1 MNGYKYRANIA
12 VNDKGNLRDIET
24 LIKDELWASSLT
36 DLNDPFEA
44 TYIDNI
50 ERALALFES
59 VFGAN
64 IKDVKKYWEELI
76 LFKNNI
82 GIYSLA
88 LSQADYPD
96 NELMWAHYANS
107 HKGFCIEYDIE
118 KLQDSE
124 NYTFD
129 VNRMK
134 IEYKNEPPIIGLD
147 DIYNKDGFLIKMF
160 GTKSKSWEYENEIRL
175 IYSTS
180 KRKEYNPFALKS
192 IYFGLNMDE
201 KHQMQIIEGL
211 ANRDIRFYKMQRK
224 AESYKLIPILIHE
237 NKRII
242 KNKLLLS
249 QYEILK
255 ENHNHAVE
263 NFHVLYKG
271 ESMNKEVLHNF
282 VLKFREEYTKKNA
295 NIYVYNK
302 SDIANLI
309 DKYPLNDKEAELLL
323 SCTIAE
329 SWFTNPTEVY
339 VNLS

>member
-1 MNGYKYRANIA
+1 MNGYKYRSNNA
-12 VNDKGNLRDIET
+12 VDDKGKLRDIET

-36 DLNDPFEA
+36 ALNDPFEA

-50 ERALALFES
+50 KRALALFIS
-59 VFGAN
+59 VFGVN
-64 IKDVKKYWEELI
+64 IRDVNRCWEELI

-88 LSQADYPD
+88 LSQANYPD

-107 HKGFCIEYDIE
+107 HKGFCIEYDVE

-124 NYTFD
+124 NYTFN

-134 IEYKNEPPIIGLD
+134 IEYQNEPPIIELD
-147 DIYNKDGFLIKMF
+147 DIYNKDRFLIKMF

-201 KHQMQIIEGL
+201 KYQTQIIEGL
-211 ANRDIRFYKMQRK
+211 ENRNIRFYKMQRK

-242 KNKLLLS
+242 KNKLLPY

-271 ESMNKEVLHNF
+271 KSMDKEVLYNF
-282 VLKFREEYTKKNA
+282 VLKFREEYTTKNA
-295 NIYVYNK
+295 NIYVYNRNG
-302 SDIANLI
+302 ITNLI
-309 DKYPLNDKEAELLL
+309 DKYPLNEKEAELLL

-329 SWFTNPTEVY
+329 SWFSNPTDVY

>member
-160 GTKSKSWEYENEIRL
+160 GTKYG
-175 IYSTS
+175 
-180 KRKEYNPFALKS
+180 KRVEEEVKWSGRQLKGTFTDKKQLGNPESDVDPELNKFIKRYIKESL
-192 IYFGLNMDE
+192 
-201 KHQMQIIEGL
+201 
-211 ANRDIRFYKMQRK
+211 
-224 AESYKLIPILIHE
+224 
-237 NKRII
+237 
-242 KNKLLLS
+242 KNK
-249 QYEILK
+249 Y
-255 ENHNHAVE
+255 
-263 NFHVLYKG
+263 
-271 ESMNKEVLHNF
+271 
-282 VLKFREEYTKKNA
+282 
-295 NIYVYNK
+295 
-302 SDIANLI
+302 
-309 DKYPLNDKEAELLL
+309 
-323 SCTIAE
+323 
-329 SWFTNPTEVY
+329 
-339 VNLS
+339 

>member
-1 MNGYKYRANIA
+1 MCI
-12 VNDKGNLRDIET
+12 RD
-24 LIKDELWASSLT
+24 
-36 DLNDPFEA
+36 
-44 TYIDNI
+44 
-50 ERALALFES
+50 R
-59 VFGAN
+59 
-64 IKDVKKYWEELI
+64 
-76 LFKNNI
+76 
-82 GIYSLA
+82 
-88 LSQADYPD
+88 
-96 NELMWAHYANS
+96 
-107 HKGFCIEYDIE
+107 FCIEYDIE

-282 VLKFREEYTKKNA
+282 VLKFREEYTTKNA

>member
-147 DIYNKDGFLIKMF
+147 DIEERGDLLP
-160 GTKSKSWEYENEIRL
+160 KSE
-175 IYSTS
+175 
-180 KRKEYNPFALKS
+180 
-192 IYFGLNMDE
+192 
-201 KHQMQIIEGL
+201 
-211 ANRDIRFYKMQRK
+211 
-224 AESYKLIPILIHE
+224 
-237 NKRII
+237 
-242 KNKLLLS
+242 
-249 QYEILK
+249 LK
-255 ENHNHAVE
+255 EAVTYLRNE
-263 NFHVLYKG
+263 WNAVVDIFNYGDTYLDNNIVERMNRYISLSRKNSLFFGSHKGAERGAILY
-271 ESMNKEVLHNF
+271 
-282 VLKFREEYTKKNA
+282 
-295 NIYVYNK
+295 
-302 SDIANLI
+302 
-309 DKYPLNDKEAELLL
+309 
-323 SCTIAE
+323 TIAL
-329 SWFTNPTEVY
+329 TCRMHK
-339 VNLS
+339 VNLFEYLTDVINRTAEW